1 LGSGI
6 SQAIGTG
13 GRDLSARIEARTT
26 RQALDLLSRDPET
39 EVLGLISKPPDA
51 VVATRLLAYAN
62 SLGKPVVVCFV
73 GGAGSDQ
80 NLGRVETASSLGR
93 TAERLVARLE
103 ETERPSM
110 PATKPPRGRLEGL
123 FSGGTLALEVATAI
137 SQWLAPLETN
147 LGIATGAAASD
158 RAGARTHRI
167 LDLGADEFTVGRPH
181 PMIDGALRL
190 DRLRAAAAD
199 PAVGTILLDVVLGDG
214 AHGDP
219 AAELAPVLEEIHDSK
234 RFGRPSVGIL
244 LIGSAQDPQGL
255 ELQRER
261 LATTGATV
269 LDSIEAMVRFAADRS
284 LGDGRSTPGKDPEPV
299 SVDLSALQ
307 ATPVINVGLDSFV
320 ESFEAQAA
328 QVIAVDW
335 RPPAGGNER
344 LSEIL
349 RRMKGAN
356 P

>member
-1 LGSGI
+1 
-6 SQAIGTG
+6 
-13 GRDLSARIEARTT
+13 
-26 RQALDLLSRDPET
+26 
-39 EVLGLISKPPDA
+39 
-51 VVATRLLAYAN
+51 
-62 SLGKPVVVCFV
+62 
-73 GGAGSDQ
+73 
-80 NLGRVETASSLGR
+80 
-93 TAERLVARLE
+93 
-103 ETERPSM
+103 
-110 PATKPPRGRLEGL
+110 
-123 FSGGTLALEVATAI
+123 
-137 SQWLAPLETN
+137 
-147 LGIATGAAASD
+147 
-158 RAGARTHRI
+158 
-167 LDLGADEFTVGRPH
+167 
-181 PMIDGALRL
+181 MIDGALRL